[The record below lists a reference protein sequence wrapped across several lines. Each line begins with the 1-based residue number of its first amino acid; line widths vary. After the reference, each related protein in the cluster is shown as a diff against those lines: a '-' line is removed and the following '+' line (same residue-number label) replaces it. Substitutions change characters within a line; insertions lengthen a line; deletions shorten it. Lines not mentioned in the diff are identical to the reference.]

1 MTNHI
6 TDQSLK
12 KYFLKVTPR
21 TTIGAFV
28 KSHVNAPEPCRYV
41 LKYNKH

>member
-12 KYFLKVTPR
+12 KYFLKVPR
-21 TTIGAFV
+21 LITLFWEL
-28 KSHVNAPEPCRYV
+28 KSPVNVSEPCRYV